1 MSESNY
7 GVSYQLPA
15 PRPATTIQKLQG
27 NGIRYV
33 RIQWTDLAGVASFR
47 IIPFT
52 HFAKILDSPR
62 PSVGIAKAVLGLVFH
77 SLAGGFSAIGEYL
90 YVPDLTSARVLPYAP
105 GHVSVMGFFEE
116 KIPVPDPL
124 GDITLK
130 VSLCPRTT
138 LQRVVE

>member
-1 MSESNY
+1 MSEFNY
-7 GVSYQLPA
+7 GVSYQPPA
-15 PRPATTIQKLQG
+15 PRPPTTIQRLQG
-27 NGIRYV
+27 NGVRYV
-33 RIQWTDLAGVASFR
+33 RIQWADFTGTVCFR
-47 IIPFT
+47 VIPLS

-77 SLAGGFSAIGEYL
+77 SLAGGFTAIGEYL
-90 YVPDLTSARVLPYAP
+90 YVPDLTSARLLPYAP
-105 GHVSVMGFFEE
+105 GHVSLMGFFEE

-138 LQRVVE
+138 LQRVLE

>member
-1 MSESNY
+1 MSEYNY

-15 PRPATTIQKLQG
+15 PRPATTIQRLQG
-27 NGIRYV
+27 NGVRYV
-33 RIQWTDLAGVASFR
+33 RIQWTDLAGMTCFR
-47 IIPFT
+47 VIPLT

-62 PSVGIAKAVLGLVFH
+62 PSVGIAKAALGLVFH
-77 SLAGGFSAIGEYL
+77 GIAEGFSMIGEYL

-116 KIPVPDPL
+116 KIPLPDPL

-130 VSLCPRTT
+130 VSLCSRTT
-138 LQRVVE
+138 LQRVIE